1 MTYANQPLAEQ
12 HPMYAPS
19 RFHQLGQAHI
29 QHPSLDIVLNDMIS
43 CRSL

>member
-1 MTYANQPLAEQ
+1 MTYANQPLAKQ

-29 QHPSLDIVLNDMIS
+29 QHTSLEIGLNDMNS
-43 CRSL
+43 CRS